1 MGPDSDL
8 GVIDQSQDV
17 TDSKNSE
24 NDARD
29 AQSSF
34 W

>member
-17 TDSKNSE
+17 PDGKNGE
-24 NDARD
+24 NDTRNA
-29 AQSSF
+29 
-34 W
+34 